1 MGTVLQ
7 GVHGRIQDVV
17 SVNEKKLETVQ
28 KLLKLKLI
36 ARGMGL
42 TVLIVYY
49 KVCNTLLRIALKIL

>member
-1 MGTVLQ
+1 ML
-7 GVHGRIQDVV
+7 GVHRRIQDAVR
-17 SVNEKKLETVQ
+17 VNEKKLETVQ